1 MRSLLLMAI
10 AFVLLACGQTRL
22 VKDGITQE
30 QFEADKSDCKQKV
43 LTMYRGSDRV
53 AFGDA
58 PNYGERH
65 DEMYDIEG
73 IPRSETVVRLLFG
86 GPRQAPFRKAM

>member
-22 VKDGITQE
+22 VKDGMTQE
-30 QFEADKSDCKQKV
+30 QFEADKSECKQKV

-58 PNYGERH
+58 PTMGSDMTKCMVSKGYRE
-65 DEMYDIEG
+65 
-73 IPRSETVVRLLFG
+73 VK
-86 GPRQAPFRKAM
+86 Q